1 MNEYQIA
8 IFASGFIAAF
18 LVVLYVLCWVGQW
31 AWAWVDDSEIDNEN
45 ILSKHMTLRRF
56 SKWKYPV
63 WNGRKTDSK
72 KPFGYAKDES
82 LNDSSV
88 HNLREGVDYLYD
100 WRFPVTLG
108 GFISSTVIVSLMP
121 IISLLAFKFYYVL
134 IPILSLFLLA
144 HLARFARRHKKIF
157 DDHVKDKGAHK

>member
-8 IFASGFIAAF
+8 IFASGLIAAF
-18 LVVLYVLCWVGQW
+18 IVVLYILC
-31 AWAWVDDSEIDNEN
+31 WVDDSEIDNEN

-63 WNGRKTDSK
+63 WDGRKTDYE

-88 HNLREGVDYLYD
+88 HDLREGVDYLYD

-108 GFISSTVIVSLMP
+108 GFLSSTVIVSLMP
-121 IISLLAFKFYYVL
+121 IISLLAFKFYHVL

-144 HLARFARRHKKIF
+144 HLARFARRHKKMF
-157 DDHVKDKGAHK
+157 DDHVKDKDAHS